1 MRAQCPAPVSAIDV
15 GTNTLRLLIGYVHE
29 GKLLRIA
36 QRRAITRVG
45 KNILKSGKLDNEGIE
60 NSIRC
65 LRSFKDTCNEYG
77 SESILSVGTSA
88 LREAEDGAEFI
99 KRVKE
104 SSGIEIKIIS
114 GDEEAELTLK
124 GIFGTNSIRQSMN
137 SVSSFVIDIGGGS
150 TEYVKTYGSTNPLIK
165 GSVPIGAVKYLDN
178 FIAHDPPNDEEI
190 AQIKEDIRREV
201 MKSYSNTGITP
212 GLSLSPVL
220 IATGGTATTVAAMD
234 LHMDEYDG
242 DKIHGHKLSLQ
253 TLTFLLNGLLQMKL
267 EQRREVKGLDPER
280 ADIII
285 PGVVILITLME
296 IIGAYEVIVSDYGLL
311 EGIIIANSNT
321 S

>member
-1 MRAQCPAPVSAIDV
+1 
-15 GTNTLRLLIGYVHE
+15 
-29 GKLLRIA
+29 
-36 QRRAITRVG
+36 
-45 KNILKSGKLDNEGIE
+45 
-60 NSIRC
+60 
-65 LRSFKDTCNEYG
+65 
-77 SESILSVGTSA
+77 
-88 LREAEDGAEFI
+88 
-99 KRVKE
+99 
-104 SSGIEIKIIS
+104 
-114 GDEEAELTLK
+114 
-124 GIFGTNSIRQSMN
+124 
-137 SVSSFVIDIGGGS
+137 
-150 TEYVKTYGSTNPLIK
+150 
-165 GSVPIGAVKYLDN
+165 
-178 FIAHDPPNDEEI
+178 
-190 AQIKEDIRREV
+190 